1 MAVLFLEIINCFQVA
16 IKVGADFIPRIA
28 GIMDVLVGPWIGKI
42 YLATIGSDIG
52 KSI

>member
-16 IKVGADFIPRIA
+16 IEVGANLVPRIA
-28 GIMDVLVGPWIGKI
+28 GVMDVLIGMCVRKE

-52 KSI
+52 ESV